1 MILHAQYV
9 FKSVL
14 LPHLVINSMGR
25 LAEIPC
31 HDSLHRPSVTA
42 RSLQIFC
49 HLILCPNSSH
59 FYSQASFHFHRIL
72 YLPWEEENIT
82 KTIQHYIFRKP
93 KKDGRTSN
101 HQCNLRRI
109 DKVLLL
115 RMRLPQ
121 HQRCLQKEGSLEIAQ
136 STAFLWE
143 IRKLRLRKWEAA
155 QRPHRL
161 EEGAREEN
169 SKCSHHSNS
178 AILSD

>member
-1 MILHAQYV
+1 
-9 FKSVL
+9 
-14 LPHLVINSMGR
+14 MGR

-42 RSLQIFC
+42 RSFQIFC

-82 KTIQHYIFRKP
+82 KTIQRYIFLKP

-109 DKVLLL
+109 DEALALENEATSAPEMFTEGGVFRDCSVHCLPLRDKETEAQKVGDWPEAPQTGRGGQGGEL
-115 RMRLPQ
+115 RVWPVPF
-121 HQRCLQKEGSLEIAQ
+121 
-136 STAFLWE
+136 ST
-143 IRKLRLRKWEAA
+143 
-155 QRPHRL
+155 
-161 EEGAREEN
+161 
-169 SKCSHHSNS
+169 HHSNS
-178 AILSD
+178 AILCN